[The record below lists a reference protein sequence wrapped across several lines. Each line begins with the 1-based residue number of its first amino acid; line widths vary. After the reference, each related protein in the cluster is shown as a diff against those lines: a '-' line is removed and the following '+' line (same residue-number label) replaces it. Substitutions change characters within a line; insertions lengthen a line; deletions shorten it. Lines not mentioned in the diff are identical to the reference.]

1 MRTATVLL
9 VALSSTAVIAGCQ
22 KPQHAGHPHGAGG
35 HMTTEHGGTVPE
47 PVAAALERQSPG
59 AKITKF
65 HSHTRANGTKT
76 WHLYYTTPDGKEE
89 QEAKF
94 EANGDPIE

>member
-9 VALSSTAVIAGCQ
+9 LALSSSAVIGGCQ
-22 KPQHAGHPHGAGG
+22 KTQHAGHPHGAGG
-35 HMTTEHGGTVPE
+35 MTTEHGGTVPE
-47 PVAAALERQSPG
+47 PVAAALQRQSPG

-65 HSHTRANGTKT
+65 HSHTRANGSKT

-94 EANGDPIE
+94 EANGEPIE